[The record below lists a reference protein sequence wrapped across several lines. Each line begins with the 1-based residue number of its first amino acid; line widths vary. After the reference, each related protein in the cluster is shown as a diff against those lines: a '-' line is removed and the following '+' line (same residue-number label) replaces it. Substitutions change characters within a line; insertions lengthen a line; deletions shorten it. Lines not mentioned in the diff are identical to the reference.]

1 MNSNF
6 DAIRNEGRLLYEY
19 IRGSHL
25 YGLNV
30 ETSDIDTSGV
40 YMCKPNELI
49 GLGFDYKDQV
59 SDSKHDNTWYEIGN
73 YLKLLLKSNPTVME
87 SLFVPKDKIIGDVHP
102 LMQIILD
109 NKNEFITKACFAP
122 LFGYAREQIHKARG
136 LNKKIV
142 NPVKERLTPFDFIYT
157 FYNQGSTKIR
167 NWLDNRGLLQKY
179 CGLVNI
185 PNMHD
190 VYGVYYDWGNFFN
203 EENITFEALAS
214 VYTSKPTQTLINLV
228 EFIIDTYNLKCD
240 CFGDED
246 YESTINNLRNW
257 FNNQHPIGY
266 RGMVS
271 EEKDSNEL
279 RLSSVSKGE
288 TPICYVTYNQTGYTK
303 HCLDYKNYKDWEKNR
318 NPIRYES
325 NLNKNYDSK
334 NMMHCTRLI
343 HMGLELAKG
352 EGFNIER
359 TWDREFLLNI
369 RNHKIEYD
377 ELIDYIEQKHQEFN
391 EAIKTSQIKEK
402 IDVDFVNSLLI
413 EVRKEQL
420 KKIF

>member
-122 LFGYAREQIHKARG
+122 LFGYAREQIHKARRKK
-136 LNKKIV
+136 KKIV

-214 VYTSKPTQTLINLV
+214 VYTSKPTQTLIN
-228 EFIIDTYNLKCD
+228 
-240 CFGDED
+240 
-246 YESTINNLRNW
+246 
-257 FNNQHPIGY
+257 
-266 RGMVS
+266 
-271 EEKDSNEL
+271 
-279 RLSSVSKGE
+279 
-288 TPICYVTYNQTGYTK
+288 
-303 HCLDYKNYKDWEKNR
+303 
-318 NPIRYES
+318 
-325 NLNKNYDSK
+325 
-334 NMMHCTRLI
+334 
-343 HMGLELAKG
+343 
-352 EGFNIER
+352 
-359 TWDREFLLNI
+359 
-369 RNHKIEYD
+369 
-377 ELIDYIEQKHQEFN
+377 
-391 EAIKTSQIKEK
+391 
-402 IDVDFVNSLLI
+402 
-413 EVRKEQL
+413 
-420 KKIF
+420 

>member
-246 YESTINNLRNW
+246 HESTINNLRNW

-288 TPICYVTYNQTGYTK
+288 TPICYVTYNQTGYTT
-303 HCLDYKNYKDWEKNR
+303 HCLDYKNYKD
-318 NPIRYES
+318 
-325 NLNKNYDSK
+325 
-334 NMMHCTRLI
+334 
-343 HMGLELAKG
+343 
-352 EGFNIER
+352 
-359 TWDREFLLNI
+359 
-369 RNHKIEYD
+369 
-377 ELIDYIEQKHQEFN
+377 
-391 EAIKTSQIKEK
+391 
-402 IDVDFVNSLLI
+402 
-413 EVRKEQL
+413 
-420 KKIF
+420 

>member
-1 MNSNF
+1 M
-6 DAIRNEGRLLYEY
+6 
-19 IRGSHL
+19 
-25 YGLNV
+25 
-30 ETSDIDTSGV
+30 
-40 YMCKPNELI
+40 
-49 GLGFDYKDQV
+49 
-59 SDSKHDNTWYEIGN
+59 
-73 YLKLLLKSNPTVME
+73 
-87 SLFVPKDKIIGDVHP
+87 
-102 LMQIILD
+102 D

-167 NWLDNRGLLQKY
+167 NWLDYRGLLQKY

-288 TPICYVTYNQTGYTK
+288 KPICYVTYNQTGYTK

-402 IDVDFVNSLLI
+402 IDVDFVNNLLI